1 MVIAHRLATIRN
13 AEQILVVDSGHIVQ
27 RGTHEEL
34 LAEEGIYRRFW
45 NVSNRAGAWKIA
57 P

>member
-1 MVIAHRLATIRN
+1 MTPSSAKVAQHFPVA
-13 AEQILVVDSGHIVQ
+13 SGIVQ

-45 NVSNRAGAWKIA
+45 NASNRAGAWKIA